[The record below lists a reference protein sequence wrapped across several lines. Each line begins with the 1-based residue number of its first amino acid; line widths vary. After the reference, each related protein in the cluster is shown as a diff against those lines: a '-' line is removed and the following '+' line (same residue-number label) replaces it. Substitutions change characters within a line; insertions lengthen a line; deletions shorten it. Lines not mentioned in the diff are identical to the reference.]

1 MQNVE
6 PLDRARQ
13 RLELLKQ
20 DLADIRAEASRGER
34 QAVDDA
40 LALLRLVEKQLS
52 LGVTHRGKKSQPVPA
67 RLGTFADL
75 LRQRRDASGLTQA
88 DLVRLTGLSIS
99 TVKGL
104 EAGRQVPSR
113 TTLLQLLSVRELG
126 LRTEELQTGRSAQP
140 WQPNCYLPPRYDP
153 VQLAMDMLV
162 VVNGPGGH
170 LDQSHLY
177 LDSQSAADW
186 LAICES
192 EMYVGIRSALFAELE
207 HCARFIAADVGN
219 CAITVNAI
227 GPGDG
232 KSEVCF
238 TQHLVQHLRHAE
250 IKLHLLDISH
260 NLLSRACEHAV
271 KVVGARVPIVAIHGS
286 FHELTRFPMLVEH
299 DNSRLVFTLLGS
311 TLANLADE
319 VRFFRDLHMGT
330 APGDFAVIDFQLTA
344 TSDRSPKAIREAE
357 PILVAGAP
365 SQTMATWMQGPLQRY
380 NRTARSIKVRTGLTT
395 ACLVPGSYQIDCI
408 ADCELEG
415 GATRQFQ
422 VWRAKRYDVDLF
434 SETLASLGWQT
445 VMIRKYGAKKNV
457 AVMVLR
463 RV

>member
-20 DLADIRAEASRGER
+20 DLADVRAEASRGER

-40 LALLRLVEKQLS
+40 LALLRVVEKQLA
-52 LGVTHRGKKSQPVPA
+52 LGVTHRGKKSQPAPA

-75 LRQRRDASGLTQA
+75 LRQRRAASGLTQV

-192 EMYVGIRSALFAELE
+192 EMYIGIRSALFAELE

-219 CAITVNAI
+219 RAITVNAI
-227 GPGDG
+227 GSGDG
-232 KSEVCF
+232 KSEVCL
-238 TQHLVQHLRHAE
+238 TQHLVQQLPHAE

-260 NLLSRACEHAV
+260 NLLSRACEHAA

-286 FHELTRFPMLVEH
+286 FHELTRFPMLMEH

-344 TSDRSPKAIREAE
+344 TSDRSPKTIREAE
-357 PILVAGAP
+357 PVLVAGAP
-365 SQTMATWMQGPLQRY
+365 SQTMATWLQGPLHRY
-380 NRTARSIKVRTGLTT
+380 NRVTRSINVRTGLTT
-395 ACLVPGSYQIDCI
+395 ACLVPGSYQIDFI
-408 ADCELEG
+408 ADCELDS

-434 SETLASLGWQT
+434 SETLASLGWQP

>member
-1 MQNVE
+1 M
-6 PLDRARQ
+6 
-13 RLELLKQ
+13 
-20 DLADIRAEASRGER
+20 
-34 QAVDDA
+34 
-40 LALLRLVEKQLS
+40 
-52 LGVTHRGKKSQPVPA
+52 
-67 RLGTFADL
+67 
-75 LRQRRDASGLTQA
+75 
-88 DLVRLTGLSIS
+88 
-99 TVKGL
+99 
-104 EAGRQVPSR
+104 PSR
-113 TTLLQLLSVRELG
+113 TTLLQLLSVRELEP
-126 LRTEELQTGRSAQP
+126 RTEELQTGRSAQP

-219 CAITVNAI
+219 CAVTVNAI

-232 KSEVCF
+232 KSEVCL
-238 TQHLVQHLRHAE
+238 TQHLMQHLRHAE
-250 IKLHLLDISH
+250 IKLHLLGISH

-286 FHELTRFPMLVEH
+286 FHELTRFPMPMEH

-330 APGDFAVIDFQLTA
+330 APGDFAVIGFQLTA

-395 ACLVPGSYQIDCI
+395 ACLGPGSYQIDCI

-415 GATRQFQ
+415 GVTRQFQ

-445 VMIRKYGAKKNV
+445 VMIRKYGTKKNV

-463 RV
+463 RI